1 MEEKASTNSAIDRV
15 IKAFMLIS
23 TILFGLAL
31 VPLLWMVPMTIRVF
45 KKTDSKETYG
55 TALSVC
61 SLFFV
66 SFIAGL
72 CMIVKDY
79 DETHRGTVPENRKW
93 LCMPYGLFLILFI
106 ILPIVLIFCYAFT
119 KADGTFTLENFT
131 GVFDEDS
138 RATTF
143 KVIGQSLGVA
153 ALTTVICILIAY
165 PIAYILAN
173 SKFNK
178 NVVLVYL
185 FLLPMWINFVIRT
198 VATKQLLI
206 FFGLDPALHPWT
218 CSIIG
223 MVYNYLPFAILPLYN
238 TMLKLDKS
246 QIEAAADLGA
256 SPVQVFFKTI
266 VPMTVPGIVS
276 AATMTFMPTMSSYV
290 ITDALSGRTIKLI
303 GGQIEHQFLH
313 SQLNTGSVYA
323 IIMLALIGLSVIF
336 ENFFSEKMKGAR

>member
-1 MEEKASTNSAIDRV
+1 MEATRTLPKNKGVMR
-15 IKAFMLIS
+15 
-23 TILFGLAL
+23 
-31 VPLLWMVPMTIRVF
+31 
-45 KKTDSKETYG
+45 
-55 TALSVC
+55 
-61 SLFFV
+61 
-66 SFIAGL
+66 
-72 CMIVKDY
+72 
-79 DETHRGTVPENRKW
+79 ENRKW

-106 ILPIVLIFCYAFT
+106 ILPILLIFCYAFSE
-119 KADGTFTLENFT
+119 ADGHFTLNNFID
-131 GVFDEDS
+131 VFSPDS
-138 RATTF
+138 SGTTF

-178 NVVLVYL
+178 NAVLVYL

-206 FFGLDPALHPWT
+206 FFGLDPAMHPCI

-266 VPMTVPGIVS
+266 VPMTIPGIVS

-313 SQLNTGSVYA
+313 SQLNVGSVYA
-323 IIMLALIGLSVIF
+323 IIMLALIGLSVVF
-336 ENFFSEKMKGAR
+336 ENVFSEKKKGAR

>member
-1 MEEKASTNSAIDRV
+1 MEAT
-15 IKAFMLIS
+15 
-23 TILFGLAL
+23 
-31 VPLLWMVPMTIRVF
+31 
-45 KKTDSKETYG
+45 KT
-55 TALSVC
+55 LSRN
-61 SLFFV
+61 
-66 SFIAGL
+66 
-72 CMIVKDY
+72 K
-79 DETHRGTVPENRKW
+79 GTVSETRKW
-93 LCMPYGLFLILFI
+93 LCMPYGVFLVLFI
-106 ILPIVLIFCYAFT
+106 ILPILLIFYYAFT
-119 KADGTFTLENFT
+119 DASGAFTIDNFT
-131 GVFDEDS
+131 SVFEGGS
-138 RATTF
+138 SVTTF

-153 ALTTVICILIAY
+153 ALTTVICEVIAY

-173 SKFNK
+173 SKWNK

-206 FFGLDPALHPWT
+206 FIGLDPATHPWV

-266 VPMTVPGIVS
+266 VPMTIPGIVS

-290 ITDALSGRTIKLI
+290 ITDALSGRTIQLI

-313 SQLNTGSVYA
+313 SQLNVGSVYA

-336 ENFFSEKMKGAR
+336 ENFFSEKKKGAK

>member
-1 MEEKASTNSAIDRV
+1 MEAT
-15 IKAFMLIS
+15 
-23 TILFGLAL
+23 
-31 VPLLWMVPMTIRVF
+31 
-45 KKTDSKETYG
+45 KTLSRNKGVVRET
-55 TALSVC
+55 
-61 SLFFV
+61 
-66 SFIAGL
+66 
-72 CMIVKDY
+72 
-79 DETHRGTVPENRKW
+79 RKW
-93 LCMPYGLFLILFI
+93 LCMPYGVFLILFI
-106 ILPIVLIFCYAFT
+106 ILPILLIFYYAFT
-119 KADGTFTLENFT
+119 DARTGAFTLGNFAALFE
-131 GVFDEDS
+131 GDS
-138 RATTF
+138 SVTTF

-173 SKFNK
+173 SKWNK
-178 NVVLVYL
+178 NIVLVYL

-198 VATKQLLI
+198 IATKQLLI
-206 FFGLDPALHPWT
+206 FFGLDPALHPWV

-290 ITDALSGRTIKLI
+290 ITDALSGRTITLI
-303 GGQIEHQFLH
+303 GGQIENMFLNGA
-313 SQLNTGSVYA
+313 QQDLASVYA
-323 IIMLALIGLSVIF
+323 VIMLALIGLSVVF
-336 ENFFSEKMKGAR
+336 ENLFSEKKGAR

>member
-1 MEEKASTNSAIDRV
+1 MEETRTLPKTNGIMR
-15 IKAFMLIS
+15 
-23 TILFGLAL
+23 
-31 VPLLWMVPMTIRVF
+31 
-45 KKTDSKETYG
+45 
-55 TALSVC
+55 
-61 SLFFV
+61 
-66 SFIAGL
+66 
-72 CMIVKDY
+72 
-79 DETHRGTVPENRKW
+79 ENRKW
-93 LCMPYGLFLILFI
+93 LCMPYGVFLVFFI
-106 ILPIVLIFCYAFT
+106 ILPILLIFYYAFT
-119 KADGTFTLENFT
+119 KADGAFTLDNFRD
-131 GVFDEDS
+131 VFKDGS
-138 RATTF
+138 SATTF

-153 ALTTVICILIAY
+153 ALTTLICILIAY

-198 VATKQLLI
+198 AATKQLLI
-206 FFGLDPALHPWT
+206 FFGLDPAMHPWV

-256 SPVQVFFKTI
+256 SPIQVFFKTI
-266 VPMTVPGIVS
+266 VPMTIPGIVS

-290 ITDALSGRTIKLI
+290 ITDALSGRTIQLI

-313 SQLNTGSVYA
+313 SQLNVGSVYA
-323 IIMLALIGLSVIF
+323 IIMLGLIGISVVF
-336 ENFFSEKMKGAR
+336 ENFFSEKKKGGR

>member
-1 MEEKASTNSAIDRV
+1 MEATR
-15 IKAFMLIS
+15 
-23 TILFGLAL
+23 AL
-31 VPLLWMVPMTIRVF
+31 PKNKGVMR
-45 KKTDSKETYG
+45 
-55 TALSVC
+55 
-61 SLFFV
+61 
-66 SFIAGL
+66 
-72 CMIVKDY
+72 
-79 DETHRGTVPENRKW
+79 ENRKW
-93 LCMPYGLFLILFI
+93 LCMPYGVFLVLFI
-106 ILPIVLIFCYAFT
+106 ILPILLIFCYAFSD
-119 KADGTFTLENFT
+119 ADGHFTLNNFID
-131 GVFDEDS
+131 VFSPDS
-138 RATTF
+138 SGTTF

-178 NVVLVYL
+178 NAVLVYL

-206 FFGLDPALHPWT
+206 FFGLDPAMHPWI

-266 VPMTVPGIVS
+266 VPMTIPGIVS

-313 SQLNTGSVYA
+313 SQLNVGSVYA
-323 IIMLALIGLSVIF
+323 IIMLALIGLSVVF
-336 ENFFSEKMKGAR
+336 ENFFSEKKKGAR